1 MHQAQPRPISMD
13 FLGMEAFVDFLAVWL
28 DFLIL
33 EDLVSEKWI
42 LHILAEKSLLDGEDA
57 G

>member
-13 FLGMEAFVDFLAVWL
+13 LLGMEAFVDFLAVWL

-33 EDLVSEKWI
+33 EDLVSEK
-42 LHILAEKSLLDGEDA
+42 
-57 G
+57 

>member
-42 LHILAEKSLLDGEDA
+42 LHIFADIGYSE
-57 G
+57 